1 MIYILPLFIVGVVFI
16 AIGIASIV
24 GICVSKHHDSEWIY
38 GIGYGLFFGIFMIG
52 FALSEPNPTT
62 QNLKEGRAEY
72 QEVYYITGND
82 TVKEYKLVWK
92 SDAWDKK

>member
-16 AIGIASIV
+16 TAGVASIIGICINKEPA
-24 GICVSKHHDSEWIY
+24 WIY

-52 FALSEPNPTT
+52 FALTEPNPTT

-92 SDAWDKK
+92 SDAWEKK